1 MAQDPNPNPNPNP
14 EPNPNPNPIPIPIP
28 NPNPNQA
35 ACFLTP
41 EQGAAP
47 SVHAAAAQPAPTSL
61 YFCPYL
67 TSARLQPLLELAGP
81 SVENWPDMAGQA
93 VRWPRLAEARGS

>member
-81 SVENWPDMAGQA
+81 SVETWPDMAGQA
-93 VRWPRLAEARGS
+93 VRWPRLAKARAS